1 MVIRNKE
8 PGTSFC
14 LLYIYSTITCKKQA
28 VSFADQAMD
37 KKQKDLYLILESKY
51 SILCNRE

>member
-14 LLYIYSTITCKKQA
+14 LLYLYSTITCKKQA